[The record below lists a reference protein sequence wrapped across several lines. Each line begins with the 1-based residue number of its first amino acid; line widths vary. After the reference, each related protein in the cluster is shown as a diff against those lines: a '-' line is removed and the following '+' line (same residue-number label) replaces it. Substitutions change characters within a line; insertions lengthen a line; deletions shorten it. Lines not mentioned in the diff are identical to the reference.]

1 MQAALIISV
10 TGSNLRIAH
19 TVQHIKV
26 LFLQCNNRSHVHTH
40 ALPQLYACHI
50 LVDPPQHSAELPP
63 RSAHSTVVLVLVLVL
78 VLILVLA
85 LASVQI
91 EAEVQ
96 VQV

>member
-78 VLILVLA
+78 ILVLA

>member
-1 MQAALIISV
+1 MQAALIVSV

-78 VLILVLA
+78 ILVLA